1 MNVFNPIV
9 KVLPRGTRIKYRQL
23 LRFSRIQTPPDT
35 FMGSMLLLG
44 LFFGFIMGS
53 LIEAYD
59 LINIWGPINLLIG
72 ILVFFVLFE
81 GLIYMLVLLSA
92 DSKAREV
99 ETALPD
105 ALQLMSSNIRA
116 GLTTDKALLL
126 AARPEFG
133 YFSLEIKRIGKE
145 AMAGRSLT
153 EALQKTG
160 KNVRSTNLERTMD
173 LIIQSINSG
182 GKLADLLDQTAD
194 DLRDQ
199 QMIQKEIS
207 ASVLMYVFFI
217 FIAIGIGAPALYA
230 MSSFLVNLMGGMM
243 NTIAADMPAG
253 GEGSGAMPISITK
266 MQITPEFIRLYSIGS
281 LIASSFFG
289 AMVMGLIMKGEE
301 RDGFKF
307 FPILVII
314 ALSLFFLGGF
324 ILDYFLGGMMQY

>member
-9 KVLPRGTRIKYRQL
+9 KILPRTTRMKYRQL
-23 LRFSRIQTPPDT
+23 LRFSSIQTPPDV

-44 LFFGFIMGS
+44 LFFGFIMGA
-53 LIEAYD
+53 LVEAYNV
-59 LINIWGPINLLIG
+59 INVYDPINLPLG
-72 ILVFFVLFE
+72 IVIFFAAFE
-81 GLIYMLVLLSA
+81 GFVYVLVMLSA
-92 DSKAREV
+92 DSKARKV
-99 ETALPD
+99 EEALPD

-153 EALQKTG
+153 EALQKTS
-160 KNVRSTNLERTMD
+160 KNVRSTNLERTID
-173 LIIQSINSG
+173 LVVQSINSG

-217 FIAIGIGAPALYA
+217 FIAIGIGAPALFS
-230 MSSFLVNLMGGMM
+230 MSAFLVELMSGMM
-243 NTIAADMPAG
+243 NTIAADMPSG
-253 GEGSGAMPISITK
+253 SEGSAAMPISVTEV
-266 MQITPEFIRLYSIGS
+266 QITPEFIKWYSIGS
-281 LIASSFFG
+281 LLASSFFG

-301 RDGFKF
+301 RDGLKF
-307 FPILVII
+307 FPVLAAISL
-314 ALSLFFLGGF
+314 ALFFIGRF
-324 ILDYFLGGMMQY
+324 VLDYVLGGMMQF